1 MSYAALEIL
10 AVTFLLNLLQVTI
23 GYFLINRKKVEEA
36 KDRLQEIREEMLK
49 AQKEGKV
56 IESEKLV
63 NEMLNLNN
71 EIIKETMKVS
81 LVTIFVIAI
90 VFPMLKTRYANTMI
104 QLPFPLPVVG
114 NSLSWFWWYLI
125 TFMMVSTLTRK
136 ILNIKYI

>member
-71 EIIKETMKVS
+71 EIMKETMKVS
-81 LVTIFVIAI
+81 LVTIFVIMI
-90 VFPMLKTRYANTMI
+90 VFPMLKTRYANTVI
-104 QLPFPLPVVG
+104 HLPFSLPVVG
-114 NSLSWFWWYLI
+114 SSLNWFWWYLI
-125 TFMMVSTLTRK
+125 TFTTVSTLTRK
-136 ILNIKYI
+136 ILDIKYI